1 MLVRIQL
8 HGEEENRKGE
18 KKRKE
23 EDGRENTLVLC
34 VFNWTF
40 LNCFINAFFRNI
52 LNIQDFV
59 CYEMSFISL
68 KRVFFILPIHLSIK
82 YYLNNNMK

>member
-34 VFNWTF
+34 VFN
-40 LNCFINAFFRNI
+40 
-52 LNIQDFV
+52 
-59 CYEMSFISL
+59 
-68 KRVFFILPIHLSIK
+68 
-82 YYLNNNMK
+82 